1 MTQVRVADG
10 AGQSLRFLEVRGF
23 MYPDFPIESIRGV
36 PQLAIHADDV
46 IICAYPKS
54 GTHWLWEIARHLVA
68 VGCQRDSSH
77 EANQPRSSLDHLPA
91 LPVREKDD
99 GMLEMMDHSQLDH
112 HPSPRVLNTH
122 VHFHQLPR
130 QVLSSG
136 CRVVLLTRDP
146 RDVAVSYYNH
156 HRKLSDLYDYHGDW
170 SHYLPLFLDGKLDYG
185 SWFEYYA
192 SWYQGLRENPDLK
205 VLQLTYED
213 MKQDSCGGI
222 KKLATFLDINCCSET
237 LRLIDHVCSFDS
249 MRQTKGHMEVDTAGQ
264 PIMYRKGN
272 VGDWQE
278 WFTVSQAETFARV
291 YRQNIS
297 RWNLTASPA
306 AQYIASV
313 DHQ

>member
-54 GTHWLWEIARHLVA
+54 V
-68 VGCQRDSSH
+68 
-77 EANQPRSSLDHLPA
+77 
-91 LPVREKDD
+91 
-99 GMLEMMDHSQLDH
+99 
-112 HPSPRVLNTH
+112 
-122 VHFHQLPR
+122 
-130 QVLSSG
+130 
-136 CRVVLLTRDP
+136 
-146 RDVAVSYYNH
+146 
-156 HRKLSDLYDYHGDW
+156 
-170 SHYLPLFLDGKLDYG
+170 DYG